1 MTPKEKLKE
10 IDKKLDEAHA
20 LVISLQNM
28 RREHINRHDLNKEK
42 SWRSKEKEQSML
54 LTL

>member
-1 MTPKEKLKE
+1 MKVTPKEKLKE

-42 SWRSKEKEQSML
+42 S
-54 LTL
+54 